1 MMTFLSL
8 KETDN
13 FYSNLTNFFIYLLF
27 FLIIYALTT
36 YLQSFLAILFRKEI
50 TSQFFNLYLKD
61 NNYYHLNFKNEI
73 DNPDQRITDDIT
85 SFTNKTIVIFF
96 LILDSTLQLFAY
108 SVMLWNISK
117 VLFWFSIILSLMTN
131 IIGVIFFGKK
141 LSIINMDQYHLE
153 ANLRYSLIQL
163 REYGE
168 SISFIKLENRIS
180 VGLIKSLH
188 LIIENSKKLIKLK
201 AGLVIFQLGSKNLI
215 TLLPTIYLSGMFFSN
230 EIEFGIIEKG
240 SIAFVSVLYSLTVI
254 SDQIQDISILNAD
267 SKRLKLLFIELN
279 STKEI
284 TKISSFTNNLEV
296 LKISNFNLYDFTNKN
311 LINSLNL
318 TLNFNDKLL
327 ITGSNGSGKTLFYKT
342 LSGIHKN
349 FSGNLELNTN
359 ISLQFIP
366 QKTSL
371 SSLSFF
377 EFYELDKLNL
387 KIEELIQIYFPL
399 VNLDYK
405 KITLDLKKTLD
416 TEDIFSPG
424 VLQKL
429 ILIKIFLFPEF
440 YYFMDESMSSIDENS
455 QEIIYQNFIKYNIK
469 YCTISHNKHLF
480 KYHNLLYNID
490 TNIVSK
496 I

>member
-1 MMTFLSL
+1 MMTFLSSR
-8 KETDN
+8 ETDN
-13 FYSNLTNFFIYLLF
+13 FYRYLTFFFTYLIF

-36 YLQSFLAILFRKEI
+36 YLQSFLAITFRKEL
-50 TSQFFNLYLKD
+50 TSQFFNLYLKE

-108 SVMLWNISK
+108 SFMLWNISK
-117 VLFWFSIILSLMTN
+117 ILFFFSIGLSLFTN
-131 IIGVIFFGKK
+131 FIGVIFFGKK

-153 ANLRYSLIQL
+153 ANLRYSLIQI
-163 REYGE
+163 REYSE

-180 VGLIKSLH
+180 VGLVKSLN

-215 TLLPTIYLSGMFFSN
+215 TLLPTIYLSGMYFTN

-267 SKRLKLLFIELN
+267 SKRLKILFNELN
-279 STKEI
+279 QTKEK
-284 TKISSFTNNLEV
+284 TKIATFSNNYELI
-296 LKISNFNLYDFTNKN
+296 KINNFNLYDYSNKK

-318 TLNFNDKLL
+318 ILNFNDKLL
-327 ITGSNGSGKTLFYKT
+327 ITGSNGSGKTLLYKT

-349 FSGNLELNTN
+349 FSGNIDINSKVN
-359 ISLQFIP
+359 LQFIP

-371 SSLSFF
+371 SGLSFF
-377 EFYELDKLNL
+377 EFYELDKLKLNP
-387 KIEELIQIYFPL
+387 KELNQIFLPL
-399 VNLDYK
+399 VNIDSSKFTIDLNKSLDSE
-405 KITLDLKKTLD
+405 DL
-416 TEDIFSPG
+416 FSPG

-429 ILIKIFLFPEF
+429 ILLKIFLFPNF
-440 YYFMDESMSSIDENS
+440 YYFMDESMSSIDEES
-455 QEIIYQNFIKYNIK
+455 QEIIYQNFQKYNIK
-469 YCTISHNKHLF
+469 FSTISHNKNLY
-480 KYHNLLYNID
+480 KYHNILYNID